1 MKAFFFIPIALLVSV
16 CTPKNQSEDKRQSV
30 ASVKTSISIEG
41 ENFLIN
47 EVPTLQGRVWRGIG
61 MEGLLPNSRMVQGIF
76 DDMNPETVDKW
87 AYPDTEKWD
96 PDRNTDEFVAAME
109 DWYAHGLLSFT
120 INLQGGSPEGY
131 SKFQPWENNAF
142 DPDGTLR
149 GAYMKRLKKILDQ
162 ADRIGMIPIVGIFYF
177 GQDER
182 LKDDHAVRNAVGN
195 TITWILEAGYENV
208 LIEIANE
215 CNNIKYERDLI
226 KQDNIH
232 ELINQAKGILKNG
245 KPLPGQDVGQF

>member
-1 MKAFFFIPIALLVSV
+1 MKVYFLIQIALLLSV
-16 CTPKNQSEDKRQSV
+16 CSFKKQEQVINYHDSS
-30 ASVKTSISIEG
+30 AHTSISIDG

-47 EVPTLQGRVWRGIG
+47 GVPTLQGVIWRDIN

-76 DDMNPETVDKW
+76 DDLNPETVVKW
-87 AYPDTEKWD
+87 VYPDTKKWD
-96 PDRNTDEFVAAME
+96 PDRNTNEFVAAME
-109 DWYAHGLLSFT
+109 DWYSHGLLSFT

-142 DPDGTLR
+142 NPDGSLR
-149 GAYMKRLKKILDQ
+149 EEYLNRLKKILDK
-162 ADRIGMIPIVGIFYF
+162 ADSLGMIPIVGIFYF

-182 LKDDHAVRNAVGN
+182 LQDELAVRNAVTN
-195 TITWILEAGYENV
+195 TINWILDAGYENI

-215 CNNIKYERDLI
+215 CNNVKYDRDII

-232 ELINQAKGILKNG
+232 ELIQFG
-245 KPLPGQDVGQF
+245 KRNFKKWKTVIGWDKF